1 MRAGLRVEPRTFRLP
16 ARSRSRR
23 RWKLAATGWMSR
35 PRRRKARQR
44 VLPFYAGWYESAE
57 SDTPEILNLAL
68 DRASYSPGDELKVQ
82 VMPRMAGEALV
93 AIVSDRVLATQMIK
107 VGASGGTASFKV
119 DPSWGP
125 GAYATAIAYRPMD
138 SAAKRMPSRA
148 VGAKWIPLDT
158 KPRTLS
164 VALDTPPSVRPA
176 GPVTVSAAVSGLDA
190 GENATIVISGVDLG
204 ILNITR
210 YKTPQPAGYFFAQRR
225 LGLEMRDLYGKLIDG
240 MQGVRGAVRSGGD
253 EGGLSMAGRPLAEVP
268 LAVYSGPLQTDA
280 SGHAQVTFTLPA
292 FNGTMRLAAQ
302 VWSGAKLGHGEK
314 DVIVRD
320 TVVAQATPPKFL
332 MLGDSSTL
340 HLSIENV
347 EAPGGHLQTD
357 RESRWRHRG
366 YRAGRARADARP
378 E

>member
-1 MRAGLRVEPRTFRLP
+1 
-16 ARSRSRR
+16 
-23 RWKLAATGWMSR
+23 
-35 PRRRKARQR
+35 
-44 VLPFYAGWYESAE
+44 
-57 SDTPEILNLAL
+57 
-68 DRASYSPGDELKVQ
+68 
-82 VMPRMAGEALV
+82 MAGEVLV
-93 AIVSDRVLATQMIK
+93 AIVSDRVLATQTIK
-107 VGASGGTASFKV
+107 AGASGGTASFKA

-164 VALDTPPSVRPA
+164 VALDTPPAVRPA
-176 GPVTVSAAVSGLDA
+176 GPVTVSASVSGLDA
-190 GENATIVISGVDLG
+190 GENATLVISGVDLG
-204 ILNITR
+204 ILNITH
-210 YKTPQPAGYFFAQRR
+210 YKTPQPGAYFFAQRR

-253 EGGLSMAGRPLAEVP
+253 EGGLEMAGRPLAEVP
-268 LAVYSGPLQTDA
+268 LALYSGPVQVDA
-280 SGHAQVTFTLPA
+280 NGRAQVTFTLPA

-302 VWSGAKLGHGEK
+302 VWSGGKLGHGEK

-332 MLGDSSTL
+332 MLGDTSTL

-347 EAPGGHLQTD
+347 EAP
-357 RESRWRHRG
+357 
-366 YRAGRARADARP
+366 ARAYKLTAKADGGIEVTGPAERDLTLDLNKRISQTVGLKGASVGEGHVSFALNGPGVSIERSYAIPVEPPAP
-378 E
+378 ECAPPDERGSRGVHRLVAGWG